1 MATVVSSAT
10 GLLTLLEESH
20 PALKLHALSNLNKFL
35 DPFCLPCGGSMSE
48 DAALRASKIYYHFDE
63 LNKALSYALLAG
75 PLFDASEDFDYV
87 HAILAKAI
95 DEYGILK
102 ARAAELNQEAEKV
115 DPRLESFLERMLW
128 KCILDQ
134 KYQAIGI
141 AIVKRQHVA
150 LVASKMDHELG
161 IFPERYEV
169 FHKTCTKRRRTSNP
183 KEVTT
188 WHRKA
193 LQSWRLKSR

>member
-1 MATVVSSAT
+1 
-10 GLLTLLEESH
+10 
-20 PALKLHALSNLNKFL
+20 
-35 DPFCLPCGGSMSE
+35 MSE
-48 DAALRASKIYYHFDE
+48 DAALRASKIYYHLDE
-63 LNKALSYALLAG
+63 LKKALSYALLAG

-102 ARAAELNQEAEKV
+102 ARAAELNQGAEKV

-141 AIVKRQHVA
+141 AIVKRQNVA
-150 LVASKMDHELG
+150 LMQHELG
-161 IFPERYEV
+161 IFPERHEV
-169 FHKTCTKRRRTSNP
+169 FHKTCTKKRRTSDP
-183 KEVTT
+183 KKILK
-188 WHRKA
+188 WHRKG
-193 LQSWRLKSR
+193 LQNWKLKSR